1 MPQTYK
7 ILGQVRPNA
16 NTLTNIYVTG
26 ASTSAVVGTLQIV
39 NPTSSNH
46 FYQLKLRPINESSN
60 AKHSIVY
67 AGAVA
72 ATDTISI
79 TGGIVMG
86 PNTILAANVITT
98 ALTFSAYGV
107 EIT

>member
-7 ILGQVRPNA
+7 ILGQVRPTA

-26 ASTSAVVGTLQIV
+26 ASTSAVVGTLHIV
-39 NPTSSNH
+39 NPTTSNR
-46 FYQLKLRPINESSN
+46 FYQLKVRPINEASN
-60 AKHSIVY
+60 AKHTLVY

-72 ATDTISI
+72 ARDAISI
-79 TGGIVMG
+79 TGGIVLA
-86 PNTILAANVITT
+86 PDTILAANVTAT

>member
-7 ILGQVRPNA
+7 ILGQIRPAA

-26 ASTSAVVGTLQIV
+26 ASTSAIVGTLQIV
-39 NPTSSNH
+39 NSTTSSRL
-46 FYQLKLRPINESSN
+46 YQLKVRPINEASN
-60 AKHSIVY
+60 AKHTIVY

-72 ATDTISI
+72 AQDTVSI

-86 PNTILAANVITT
+86 PNTILAANVTAL